1 MQKDVCKAVY
11 GEGPYILLPPYKQFI
26 KEYEEWREMS
36 KQEKYN
42 RSKSFFNFV
51 PSEAD
56 LNTCFIKH
64 LEENQTNIDLRIEAS
79 VGQHELNP
87 ILHKEQ
93 QTTESLLNNDK
104 DLLEWKKLPIVP
116 SDLDIDN
123 VPKTT
128 ISTTFSEAEPI
139 MNEKGAITKAAS
151 TDERL

>member
-1 MQKDVCKAVY
+1 M
-11 GEGPYILLPPYKQFI
+11 
-26 KEYEEWREMS
+26 
-36 KQEKYN
+36 
-42 RSKSFFNFV
+42 
-51 PSEAD
+51 
-56 LNTCFIKH
+56 
-64 LEENQTNIDLRIEAS
+64 
-79 VGQHELNP
+79 NP

-93 QTTESLLNNDK
+93 QTTEFLLNNDK

-128 ISTTFSEAEPI
+128 ISTTFSEAESL

>member
-1 MQKDVCKAVY
+1 MYTVTTVQTVY
-11 GEGPYILLPPYKQFI
+11 KRIRGMERNVKIGKIQ
-26 KEYEEWREMS
+26 
-36 KQEKYN
+36 
-42 RSKSFFNFV
+42 SFFNFV

-56 LNTCFIKH
+56 LKTCFIKH

-116 SDLDIDN
+116 SGRDIDN

-128 ISTTFSEAEPI
+128 ISTTFSEAESI